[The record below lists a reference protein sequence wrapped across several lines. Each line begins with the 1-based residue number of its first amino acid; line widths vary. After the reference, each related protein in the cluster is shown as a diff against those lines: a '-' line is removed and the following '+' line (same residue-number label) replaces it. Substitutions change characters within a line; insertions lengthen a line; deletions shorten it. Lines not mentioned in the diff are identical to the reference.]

1 MRADGGTMRYDD
13 GFGSSFSWAKESMD
27 LVRELE
33 NIRTRP
39 AEAVV
44 QPERIQALHAISKS
58 LRVLSA
64 QTREVARQTRRQVQA
79 SQAKGGARRTPI

>member
-1 MRADGGTMRYDD
+1 MRYDD
-13 GFGSSFSWAKESMD
+13 GFGSSFSWAKDSMD

-44 QPERIQALHAISKS
+44 QPERIKALHAISKS

-64 QTREVARQTRRQVQA
+64 QTREVAQQTRRQVQA
-79 SQAKGGARRTPI
+79 TQARGSARRSSV